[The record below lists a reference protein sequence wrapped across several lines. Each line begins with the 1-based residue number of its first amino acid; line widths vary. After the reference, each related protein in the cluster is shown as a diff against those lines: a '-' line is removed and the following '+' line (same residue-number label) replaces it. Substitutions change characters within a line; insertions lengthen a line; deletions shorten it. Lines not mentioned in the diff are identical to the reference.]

1 MRALYVTPEIYPLIK
16 TGGLADVSAAL
27 PASLAALG
35 IDVHVMV
42 PAYPKVLDEALSHGP
57 AVPLG
62 DLIGAG
68 EVSLISA
75 QTPDTGIPLWLVD
88 CPPLYKR
95 PGRLYQD
102 AECGDWPD
110 NDLRFAVLSHAA
122 ARLAQGVDGLSW
134 RPDIVHA
141 NDWQTALTPMLLA
154 QSPSP
159 RPATVFSM
167 HNLAF
172 QGLFPL
178 DRAKTLRLPPECV
191 SPDGIEFYG
200 QLSFLKAGIRHADV
214 LTTVSRTYASE
225 IQTPEFGCGLDGL
238 LRARAHRL
246 SGIPNGVDYS
256 TWNPWTDPHVPQRYD
271 ARRMAGKRLCKEA
284 LQRELNLAVAADI
297 PLVAFVSRITEQKMA
312 DIVIETLPWLVET
325 GGAQFALNG
334 EGDPAL
340 ERKFLDL
347 ARCYPGKVSIQTGY
361 EESLAHRLHA
371 AADILLHPSR
381 FEPGG
386 LVPLYAMRYGTVP
399 IVRRVGGLADSVMDA
414 TPRAIAGG
422 IATGFAFT
430 EASAAGLRGCMEQA
444 LSLYRQPI
452 IWRRIQ
458 RQAMKQDFGWRKPA
472 RAYVAL
478 YEQLTEKSAR
488 EADISANGM
497 SIVGFSNAMS
507 ELDAYRGRRLGEQEE
522 SAMKEDLEGR
532 IRERAYEIWE
542 REDRPDGKHE
552 EHWLCA
558 KAEIEAELAQER
570 SRTDAVAAPKRP
582 RSKTVGRAKRRT
594 G

>member
-35 IDVHVMV
+35 ADVHVMV
-42 PAYPKVLDEALSHGP
+42 PAYPRVLDEARAHGP

-62 DLIGAG
+62 DVIGAG

-75 QTPDTGIPLWLVD
+75 QTPDTGVPLWLVD
-88 CPPLYKR
+88 CPPLYQR

-122 ARLAQGVDGLSW
+122 ARLAQGVHGLSW

-141 NDWQTALTPMLLA
+141 NDWQTALAPMLLA

-159 RPATVFSM
+159 RPATVFTM

-191 SPDGIEFYG
+191 SPEGIEFYG
-200 QLSFLKAGIRHADV
+200 RLSFLKAGIRHADV

-225 IQTPEFGCGLDGL
+225 IQTLEFGCGLEGL
-238 LRARAHRL
+238 LRARRDRL
-246 SGIPNGVDYS
+246 SGIPNGVDYGI
-256 TWNPWTDPHVPQRYD
+256 WNPWTDPHLPQRYD
-271 ARRMAGKRLCKEA
+271 VQRMAGKRACKET
-284 LQRELNLAVAADI
+284 LQRELNLTVASDV

-312 DIVIETLPWLVET
+312 DVVVETLSWLVDV
-325 GGAQFALNG
+325 GGAQFALVG

-340 ERKFLDL
+340 ECRFMDM
-347 ARCYPGKVSIQTGY
+347 AERHPGKVSIHIGY

-371 AADILLHPSR
+371 GADILLHPSR

-399 IVRRVGGLADSVMDA
+399 IVRRVGGLADSVVDA
-414 TPRAIAGG
+414 DANAVAAGG
-422 IATGFAFT
+422 STGFAFT
-430 EASAAGLRGCMEQA
+430 EASDTDLRRCLERA
-444 LSLYRQPI
+444 LVLYRQPV

-458 RQAMKQDFGWRKPA
+458 SCGMKQDFGWRKPA
-472 RAYVAL
+472 RTYFAL
-478 YEQLTEKSAR
+478 YEELTEMSAR

-497 SIVGFSNAMS
+497 SIIRFSNATS
-507 ELDAYRGRRLGEQEE
+507 GSDAYRGKHLEEQEE
-522 SAMKEDLEGR
+522 SVMKEDLDSR

-542 REDRPDGKHE
+542 RENRPHGKHE

-570 SRTDAVAAPKRP
+570 SRTDAVATPKRS
-582 RSKTVGRAKRRT
+582 RSKTVGRTKRRA